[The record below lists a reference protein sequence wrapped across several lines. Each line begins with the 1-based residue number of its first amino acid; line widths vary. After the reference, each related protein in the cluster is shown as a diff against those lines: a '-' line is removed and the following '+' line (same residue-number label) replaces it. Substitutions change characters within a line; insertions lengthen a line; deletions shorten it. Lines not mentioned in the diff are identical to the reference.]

1 MRKTLLFAAA
11 LCLAS
16 TTAMAQTYADPLQIQ
31 PGDNTCQASEPGSY
45 YWKFVAD
52 DDYIATIGQY
62 GESETP
68 MVAIE
73 SNGSPSYI
81 TGVTASDWV
90 TKIFALQKGKTYYFT
105 INAETKGEIGFS
117 LKLDKT
123 ENLGAG
129 LTAEKP
135 VEIKLGTTQL
145 LGNPCYPEDSW
156 DDTKV
161 YTTYKAEK
169 DGQLRIKTEQH
180 VSSANV
186 NGTAISAETIND
198 EKIFKINTKAGNT
211 YAINFTLGIP
221 FFVATSEVVEVKE
234 GSIDMPYAL
243 KEGENS
249 IPAEAGKY
257 FFTYKPE
264 KTGFLN
270 ITSDAEAAGNKVSIY
285 RNKVNATNGNNA
297 VGQSADGSYSV
308 RAELASNYYTYYIV
322 VDKKTATA
330 KAETFNVKMEG
341 YQPGETAGTAIPVD
355 VSETATAINLPGA
368 KGKYY

>member
-169 DGQLRIKTEQH
+169 DGQL
-180 VSSANV
+180 
-186 NGTAISAETIND
+186 
-198 EKIFKINTKAGNT
+198 
-211 YAINFTLGIP
+211 
-221 FFVATSEVVEVKE
+221 
-234 GSIDMPYAL
+234 
-243 KEGENS
+243 
-249 IPAEAGKY
+249 
-257 FFTYKPE
+257 
-264 KTGFLN
+264 
-270 ITSDAEAAGNKVSIY
+270 
-285 RNKVNATNGNNA
+285 
-297 VGQSADGSYSV
+297 
-308 RAELASNYYTYYIV
+308 
-322 VDKKTATA
+322 
-330 KAETFNVKMEG
+330 
-341 YQPGETAGTAIPVD
+341 
-355 VSETATAINLPGA
+355 
-368 KGKYY
+368 